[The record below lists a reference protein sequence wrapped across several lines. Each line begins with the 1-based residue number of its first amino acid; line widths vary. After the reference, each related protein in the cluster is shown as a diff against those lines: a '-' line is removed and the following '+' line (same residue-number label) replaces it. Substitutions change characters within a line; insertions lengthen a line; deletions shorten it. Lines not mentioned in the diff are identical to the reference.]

1 MSVSTSSISV
11 GEIIRFIEGSAE
23 SIDCLKKK
31 EHTIC
36 PFLSGC
42 AFKSLWERAKASMS
56 DIFDGTSFQDLIDSQ
71 KSWMPA

>member
-1 MSVSTSSISV
+1 VFLHPVFQLEKLSVLLKDQPSLSIAS
-11 GEIIRFIEGSAE
+11 
-23 SIDCLKKK
+23 KKK

-71 KSWMPA
+71 KSWMPV